1 MIQICIC
8 QDRRDTFLYNRC
20 MNENSENH
28 SRLKELR
35 LERGLSQRELAAKV
49 NIKQANIS
57 RWESGLVVPNVNDVW
72 TLADFFD
79 VSIDYLI
86 GRKDY

>member
-1 MIQICIC
+1 
-8 QDRRDTFLYNRC
+8 

>member
-1 MIQICIC
+1 MS
-8 QDRRDTFLYNRC
+8 DMGKSNRI
-20 MNENSENH
+20 
-28 SRLKELR
+28 KELR
-35 LERGLSQRELAAKV
+35 LERGLSQRELAAKT

-57 RWESGLVVPNVNDVW
+57 RWEAGLVVPNVEDVW
-72 TLADFFD
+72 ILADFFD

>member
-1 MIQICIC
+1 MEEIKN
-8 QDRRDTFLYNRC
+8 TNRL
-20 MNENSENH
+20 
-28 SRLKELR
+28 RELR
-35 LERGLSQRELAAKV
+35 IEKGLSQRELAAKV

-57 RWESGLVVPNVNDVW
+57 RWEAGLVVPNVNDVW

-79 VSIDYLI
+79 VSVDYLI